1 MSDEALDLPA
11 DDTAPVAEATAAP
24 APVDTQ
30 PDEATTE
37 ATKSFTQ
44 EELDAIV
51 GKRRLE
57 ALSVKHAIDHAL
69 GGLDGAWSEFALFPF
84 NIL

>member
-24 APVDTQ
+24 VPVDTQ
-30 PDEATTE
+30 PDESTTE
-37 ATKSFTQ
+37 ASKSFTQ

-51 GKRRLE
+51 GMRLT
-57 ALSVKHAIDHAL
+57 
-69 GGLDGAWSEFALFPF
+69 G
-84 NIL
+84 